1 MQEIVPT
8 ENKVCEHYLT
18 SSGALMSTSTIKSNR
33 YFKANCIRDDLMFDQ
48 NMSKYEQV
56 INWSISKIIRKLK
69 SMAVSL
75 TEKQKQLSDKKGFV
89 VR

>member
-1 MQEIVPT
+1 
-8 ENKVCEHYLT
+8 
-18 SSGALMSTSTIKSNR
+18 MSTSTIKSNR